1 MKQAKIKLLSAMG
14 IFGTVGIFVNFIPL
28 SRPYIALCRA
38 LSGLLFLLAI
48 MLLSRKKL
56 DGQAIRKNLPVL
68 CLSGAAMGFNWV
80 LLFLSY
86 DRTSVA
92 TATVCYYLAP
102 LFLILASPLVGERL
116 TLKKSLCVAVALVG
130 LVFVSGITE
139 KGIHSLSEL
148 TGVGLA
154 LGAAV
159 LYATVMFLNKK
170 LSPIGAYD
178 KTVIQLASAAVAIL
192 PYLLLT
198 EGFALPRMSPVQ
210 WVLLAVVGI
219 VHTGVAYALY
229 FGSMKDLEAH
239 TIAIF
244 SYLDPVIAV
253 VLSALVLRQPLSS
266 WGIAG
271 TVLVLGSALYSE
283 LPKKKK

>member
-14 IFGTVGIFVNFIPL
+14 IFGTVGIFVKFIPL
-28 SRPYIALCRA
+28 SNACIALCRGV
-38 LSGLLFLLAI
+38 LGILFLLGI
-48 MLLSRKKL
+48 MILTRKKF
-56 DGQAIRKNLPVL
+56 DRRAIRKNLL
-68 CLSGAAMGFNWV
+68 ILFLSGAAMGFNWV
-80 LLFLSY
+80 LLFASY
-86 DRTSVA
+86 RHTTVA

-210 WVLLAVVGI
+210 WMLLAVVGI

-229 FGSMKDLEAH
+229 FGSMKDLPAH

-253 VLSALVLRQPLSS
+253 VLSALVLRQPLSG

-283 LPKKKK
+283 LPERKK